1 MNIQIISQGYQQN
14 QVQGSQDALTAQ
26 TLQQLKQQLNLSAGQ
41 ILSGRVT
48 AMEGNQI
55 QLLLDSRQTL
65 SAQLTGELPINVGQ
79 LLSFEVKSAAGQMAE
94 LRPLYTNLSADSTV
108 GSALSEA
115 SLPMT
120 DRNVSMVEHMM
131 EEGMSVNKQ
140 ALLDMVNHL
149 EAHPDVSPQTL
160 VQMQKLDLPL
170 DEATITQFENY
181 KNFEHQ
187 IGGDVQDLSRGLA
200 SLPQELIEAGKPE
213 QAFLAASDVL
223 EMALSG
229 EETIPLQDAAAL
241 PPEVIEADLAQLKE
255 LITPEET
262 PAQTETVLPEQEAGE
277 KAGEAVV
284 QQQAVAAEEVPV
296 RQSTLPEL
304 TVPREVQE
312 QRDAE
317 AKPVQEETAARDL
330 TPPKSDTQTVI
341 PEETQV
347 KTAEPETLLTLS
359 DRLVKA
365 FKAGNPAF
373 TEEAKETLKEA
384 LQDPFLKDA
393 ISEKLSQK
401 FLLKPEDVG
410 KEGKVEEL
418 YRRILEHSAKAMEVL
433 ESNNPGS
440 QALRSA
446 QNLTDNVQFMNHLNE
461 MMAYVQLP
469 LKMSEENAHGD
480 LYVYT
485 NKKKKAAGDD
495 KFTALLHL
503 DMEHLGPMDVYVAL
517 QKEKVST
524 HFYMQDEQMLDFIEA
539 HIHLLNERL
548 QKKGYQMNTTVSV
561 KEDGSPR
568 SVIDEFLTQEND
580 GSVSR
585 ILSTQSFDVRA

>member
-1 MNIQIISQGYQQN
+1 M
-14 QVQGSQDALTAQ
+14 LTQQ

-65 SAQLTGELPINVGQ
+65 SAQLTGDLPINVGQ

-94 LRPLYTNLSADSTV
+94 LRPLYTNLAADSTI

-115 SLPMT
+115 ALPMT

-140 ALLDMVNHL
+140 ALLDMVSHL

-160 VQMQKLDLPL
+160 VQMQKLNLPL
-170 DEATITQFENY
+170 DESTITQFENY
-181 KNFEHQ
+181 KNFEYQ
-187 IGGDVQDLSRGLA
+187 IGGDVQELSRGLS
-200 SLPQELIEAGKPE
+200 SLPQDLIEQGKTE
-213 QAFLAASDVL
+213 QAFPAASDVL
-223 EMALSG
+223 EMALEG
-229 EETIPLQDAAAL
+229 EETLSPQEAAAL
-241 PPEVIEADLAQLKE
+241 PKEVIEADLAQLKE
-255 LITPEET
+255 LIAPEET
-262 PAQTETVLPEQEAGE
+262 AQQTETVPAEGE
-277 KAGEAVV
+277 SAVLTDATL
-284 QQQAVAAEEVPV
+284 QQAASAEEAPV

-304 TVPREVQE
+304 TVPKDMAE
-312 QRDAE
+312 QRSAEPQPVREDA
-317 AKPVQEETAARDL
+317 AARDFAPL
-330 TPPKSDTQTVI
+330 KSETEAVATAQDQNI
-341 PEETQV
+341 P
-347 KTAEPETLLTLS
+347 ASDAETLLQLT
-359 DRLVKA
+359 DRLVRA
-365 FKAGNPAF
+365 YNAGNPAF
-373 TEEAKETLKEA
+373 PEEAKETLKEV
-384 LQDPFLKDA
+384 LQNPLFQDA
-393 ISEKLSQK
+393 VSEKLTQK

-410 KEGKVEEL
+410 KDGKVDEL
-418 YRRILEHSAKAMEVL
+418 YRRILEHSSRALEVL
-433 ESNNPGS
+433 ENNNPGS
-440 QALRSA
+440 QAARSA

-517 QKEKVST
+517 QQEKVST